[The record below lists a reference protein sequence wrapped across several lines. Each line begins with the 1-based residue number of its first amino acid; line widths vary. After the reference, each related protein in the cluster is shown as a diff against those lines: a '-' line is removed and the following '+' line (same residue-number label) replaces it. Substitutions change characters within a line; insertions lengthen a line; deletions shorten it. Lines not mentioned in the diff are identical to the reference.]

1 MRALSAL
8 ALVEAW
14 DGPVAETAHARLD
27 RVLRMVV
34 DDEDIANDTLGRRNQ
49 RLIALRR
56 HLCGP
61 RPIEAVARCGCGAD
75 NEVSIP
81 ADAIEAAPVPAPGT
95 RITVEVGGR
104 TVNARPPNMAD
115 LAAIA
120 GLADADI
127 ACAALLARCTDASND
142 GGGDDDDSIT
152 DPDAVLTALAARFYA
167 MDPAADVRLAIHCV
181 GCGTPLSVVIDFAA
195 FVSRDIGQHVMR
207 LLSEIDC
214 LARAYGWTETAILAL
229 PPARRQRYVAMVRGE
244 PVGGIG

>member
-34 DDEDIANDTLGRRNQ
+34 DGDDIASDTLGRRNQ

-81 ADAIEAAPVPAPGT
+81 SDAIEAAPVPAPGA

-104 TVNARPPNMAD
+104 TVNARLPNMAD

-120 GLADADI
+120 GLADADR
-127 ACAALLARCTDASND
+127 ACAALLARCTDASHE
-142 GGGDDDDSIT
+142 GGDNDDAVI
-152 DPDAVLTALAARFYA
+152 DPDAVLAALAGRFDA

-195 FVSRDIGQHVMR
+195 FVSRDIGQQVMR